1 MLQRGTETMPVSAII
16 VGAGHRA
23 MLYASYAKL
32 HPEALTIVG
41 VADPDPIR
49 RKKAA
54 ACYHIPQDMCFE
66 SAEALA
72 ARPKL
77 ADAIINGTMD
87 TQHVSTA
94 IPLLRAGYHMLLE
107 KPFAVN
113 EAEMW
118 ELVRTARETGC
129 RVMICHVLRYAPFYA
144 QIKER
149 LLRGDIGEIINIQC
163 TEHVSYHHLA
173 VSYIRGKWGNEEKCG
188 ASMLLAKC
196 CHDLDLM
203 VWLKS
208 GVRPTLVSSFG
219 GDFQLAPEKTPSR
232 AGTRCMVDCPI
243 EAYCLYSAKK
253 HYIDHPD
260 RWAFYVW
267 DSLEE
272 LEHPTLE
279 DKIAS
284 LKGNSNY
291 GRCVWKCDHTVV
303 DHQSVLLQ
311 FADGATGTLNMI
323 GGAAK
328 PERNIHI
335 IGTRGEIKGVFDDSR
350 YVVRTVDTASEA
362 GWREE
367 TVDLGIG
374 GDKSGANGTH
384 GGGDLRL
391 VEDFVRVLQGETP
404 SVSCTSIEDSV
415 NGHLAVFRAEKA
427 RKTGTV
433 VSLADKE

>member
-1 MLQRGTETMPVSAII
+1 MPVSAII

-23 MLYASYAKL
+23 MLYASYAL
-32 HPEALTIVG
+32 EHPEALNIVG

-54 ACYHIPQDMCFE
+54 QQFHIPAEMCFE
-66 SAEALA
+66 SAQELA
-72 ARPKL
+72 ARPRL
-77 ADAIINGTMD
+77 ADAVINGTMD
-87 TQHVSTA
+87 TQHVPTA
-94 IPLLRAGYHMLLE
+94 IPLLRAGYDMLLE

-113 EAEMW
+113 ETEMW
-118 ELVRTARETGC
+118 DLVRTARETGR

-149 LLRGDIGEIINIQC
+149 LMRGEIGDIISIQC

-173 VSYIRGKWGNEEKCG
+173 VSYIRGKWGNEEACG

-196 CHDLDLM
+196 CHDMDLII
-203 VWLKS
+203 WLKS
-208 GVRPTLVSSFG
+208 GVAPARISSFG
-219 GDFQLAPEKTPSR
+219 GDFQFAPEKMPR
-232 AGTRCMVDCPI
+232 GAGKRCMVDCPM
-243 EAYCLYSAKK
+243 EADCLYSAKK

-267 DSLEE
+267 DCLEGM
-272 LEHPTLE
+272 EHPTLS

-284 LKGNSNY
+284 LKGDNVH
-291 GRCVWKCDHTVV
+291 GRCVWQCDHTVV

-311 FADGATGTLNMI
+311 FADGATATLNMI

-328 PERNIHI
+328 PERNLHI
-335 IGTRGEIKGVFDDSR
+335 VGTRGEIKGVFDDSR
-350 YVVRTVDTASEA
+350 YVVRTIDTASEA

-391 VEDFVRVLQGETP
+391 VEDFVHVLQGQTP

-415 NGHLAVFRAEKA
+415 NGHLAVFRAEEA

-433 VSLADKE
+433 VSMTPRE

>member
-1 MLQRGTETMPVSAII
+1 MPVSAIL

-23 MLYASYAKL
+23 MLYASYALL
-32 HPEALTIVG
+32 HPEALNIVG

-49 RKKAA
+49 RRKAA
-54 ACYHIPQDMCFE
+54 EQFRIAPDMCFE

-72 ARPKL
+72 ARPRL
-77 ADAIINGTMD
+77 ADAVINGTMD
-87 TQHVSTA
+87 TQHVPTS

-113 EAEMW
+113 EAEMQA
-118 ELVRTARETGC
+118 LARTARETG
-129 RVMICHVLRYAPFYA
+129 RHVMICHVLRYAPFYA

-149 LLRGDIGEIINIQC
+149 LLRGEIGDIISVQC

-203 VWLKS
+203 IWLKS
-208 GVRPTLVSSFG
+208 GIPPTLVSSFG
-219 GDFQLAPEKTPSR
+219 GDFQFAPEKTPPQ
-232 AGTRCMVDCPI
+232 AGTRCLVDCPL
-243 EAYCLYSAKK
+243 EKDCLYSARK

-260 RWAFYVW
+260 RWTFYVW
-267 DSLEE
+267 DCLEG
-272 LEHPTLE
+272 LEHPTLD

-284 LKGNSNY
+284 LQGSSDY

-303 DHQSVLLQ
+303 DHQSVMLQ

-328 PERNIHI
+328 PERNLHI

-350 YVVRTVDTASEA
+350 YVVRAIDTASEA

-374 GDKSGANGTH
+374 GDKSGAQGTH

-391 VEDFVRVLQGETP
+391 VEDFVHVLRGETP
-404 SVSCTSIEDSV
+404 SMSCTSIADSI
-415 NGHLAVFRAEKA
+415 NGHLAVFRAEQA
-427 RKTGTV
+427 RKTGKV
-433 VSLADKE
+433 VSLGAMA

>member
-1 MLQRGTETMPVSAII
+1 MPVSAII

-23 MLYASYAKL
+23 MLYASYAL
-32 HPEALTIVG
+32 EHPEALNIVG

-54 ACYHIPQDMCFE
+54 QQFHIPAEMCFE
-66 SAEALA
+66 SAQELA
-72 ARPKL
+72 ARPRL
-77 ADAIINGTMD
+77 ADAVINGTMD
-87 TQHVSTA
+87 TQHVPTA
-94 IPLLRAGYHMLLE
+94 IPLLRAGYDMLLE

-113 EAEMW
+113 ETEMW
-118 ELVRTARETGC
+118 DLVRTARETGR

-149 LLRGDIGEIINIQC
+149 LMRGEIGDIISIQC

-173 VSYIRGKWGNEEKCG
+173 VSYIRGKWGNEEACG

-196 CHDLDLM
+196 CHDMDLII
-203 VWLKS
+203 WLKS
-208 GVRPTLVSSFG
+208 GVAPARISSFG
-219 GDFQLAPEKTPSR
+219 GDFQFAPEKMPR
-232 AGTRCMVDCPI
+232 GAGKRCMVDCPL
-243 EAYCLYSAKK
+243 EADCLYSAKK

-267 DSLEE
+267 DCLEDM
-272 LEHPTLE
+272 EHPTLS

-284 LKGNSNY
+284 LKGDNVH
-291 GRCVWKCDHTVV
+291 GRCVWQCDHTVV

-311 FADGATGTLNMI
+311 FADGATATLNMI

-328 PERNIHI
+328 PERNLHI
-335 IGTRGEIKGVFDDSR
+335 VGTRGEIKGVFDDSR
-350 YVVRTVDTASEA
+350 YVVRTIDTASEA

-391 VEDFVRVLQGETP
+391 VEDFVHVLQGQTP

-415 NGHLAVFRAEKA
+415 NGHLAVFRAEEA

-433 VSLADKE
+433 VSMTPRE

>member
-1 MLQRGTETMPVSAII
+1 MPVSAII

-49 RKKAA
+49 RKKAS

-113 EAEMW
+113 ETEMW
-118 ELVRTARETGC
+118 ELVRTARETGR

-203 VWLKS
+203 IWLKS
-208 GVRPTLVSSFG
+208 GVKPTLVSSFG
-219 GDFQLAPEKTPSR
+219 GDFQFTPKKTPSR

-243 EAYCLYSAKK
+243 EADCLYSAKK

-267 DSLEE
+267 DSLEG

-284 LKGNSNY
+284 LKGSSNY

-303 DHQSVLLQ
+303 DHQSVMLQ

-433 VSLADKE
+433 VSLADDE

>member
-1 MLQRGTETMPVSAII
+1 MPVSAII

-23 MLYASYAKL
+23 MLYASYAL
-32 HPEALTIVG
+32 AHPEALTIVG

-54 ACYHIPQDMCFE
+54 QQFHIPAEMCFE
-66 SAEALA
+66 SAQELA
-72 ARPKL
+72 ARPRL
-77 ADAIINGTMD
+77 ADAVINGTMD
-87 TQHVSTA
+87 TQHVPTA
-94 IPLLRAGYHMLLE
+94 IPLLRAGYDMLLE

-113 EAEMW
+113 ETEMW
-118 ELVRTARETGC
+118 DLVRTARETGR

-149 LLRGDIGEIINIQC
+149 LMRGEIGDIISIQC

-173 VSYIRGKWGNEEKCG
+173 VSYIRGKWGNEEACG

-196 CHDLDLM
+196 CHDMDLII
-203 VWLKS
+203 WLKS
-208 GVRPTLVSSFG
+208 GVAPARISSFG
-219 GDFQLAPEKTPSR
+219 GDFQFAPEKMPR
-232 AGTRCMVDCPI
+232 GAGKRCMVDCPL
-243 EAYCLYSAKK
+243 EADCLYSAKK

-267 DSLEE
+267 DCLEDM
-272 LEHPTLE
+272 EHPTLS

-284 LKGNSNY
+284 LKGDNVH
-291 GRCVWKCDHTVV
+291 GRCVWQCDHTVV

-311 FADGATGTLNMI
+311 FADGATATLNMI

-328 PERNIHI
+328 PERNLHI
-335 IGTRGEIKGVFDDSR
+335 VGTRGEIKGVFDDSR
-350 YVVRTVDTASEA
+350 YVVRTIDTASEA

-374 GDKSGANGTH
+374 GDKSGTNGTH

-391 VEDFVRVLQGETP
+391 VEDFVHVLQGQTP

-415 NGHLAVFRAEKA
+415 NGHLAVFRAEEA

-433 VSLADKE
+433 VSMTPRE

>member
-1 MLQRGTETMPVSAII
+1 MPISAII

-49 RKKAA
+49 RKKASE
-54 ACYHIPQDMCFE
+54 CYHIPQDMCFE

-72 ARPKL
+72 ARPQL

-118 ELVRTARETGC
+118 ELVRTARETGR

-173 VSYIRGKWGNEEKCG
+173 VSYIRGKWSNEEKCG

-219 GDFQLAPEKTPSR
+219 GDFQFAPEKTPSR

-243 EAYCLYSAKK
+243 EADCLYSAKK

-267 DSLEE
+267 DSLEG

-284 LKGNSNY
+284 LKGNNNY

-303 DHQSVLLQ
+303 DHQSVMLQ

-350 YVVRTVDTASEA
+350 YVVRAVDTASEA

-391 VEDFVRVLQGETP
+391 AEDFVRVLQGKTP
-404 SVSCTSIEDSV
+404 SISCTSIEDSV

-433 VSLADKE
+433 VPLADVE

>member
-1 MLQRGTETMPVSAII
+1 MGKKIVAVSII
-16 VGAGHRA
+16 GVGARGG
-23 MLYASYAKL
+23 
-32 HPEALTIVG
+32 EAYGRYIHKCSDKFRIVSLCDTNEERLEKYG
-41 VADPDPIR
+41 EVFAV
-49 RKKAA
+49 
-54 ACYHIPQDMCFE
+54 PQ
-66 SAEALA
+66 A
-72 ARPKL
+72 ARFTDDDAFFAEKRSDVLLVCTLDKMHVAMAKRGL
-77 ADAIINGTMD
+77 A
-87 TQHVSTA
+87 
-94 IPLLRAGYHMLLE
+94 LGYDILLE
-107 KPFAVN
+107 KPISDDPQ
-113 EAEMW
+113 ELR
-118 ELVRTARETGC
+118 ELVQCAKKSGRT
-129 RVMICHVLRYAPFYA
+129 VMVCHVLRYTAA
-144 QIKER
+144 INKVKEI
-149 LLRGDIGEIINIQC
+149 LDSGAIGKIVSVDHTENVVFWHEAHSYVRGNWRRSEDTTPMI
-163 TEHVSYHHLA
+163 
-173 VSYIRGKWGNEEKCG
+173 
-188 ASMLLAKC
+188 MAKC

-219 GDFQLAPEKTPSR
+219 GDFQFAPEKTPSR

-243 EAYCLYSAKK
+243 EADCLYSARK

-267 DSLEE
+267 DSLEG

-303 DHQSVLLQ
+303 DHQSVMLQ

-350 YVVRTVDTASEA
+350 YVVRAVDTASEA

-391 VEDFVRVLQGETP
+391 VEDFVRVLQGKTP
-404 SVSCTSIEDSV
+404 SISCTSIEDSV

-433 VSLADKE
+433 VPLADEE

>member
-1 MLQRGTETMPVSAII
+1 MPVSAII

-118 ELVRTARETGC
+118 ELVRTARETGR

-203 VWLKS
+203 IWLKS

-219 GDFQLAPEKTPSR
+219 GDFQFTPEKTPSR

-243 EAYCLYSAKK
+243 EADCLYSARK

-267 DSLEE
+267 DSLEG

-284 LKGNSNY
+284 LKGSSNY
-291 GRCVWKCDHTVV
+291 GCCVWKCDHTVV
-303 DHQSVLLQ
+303 DHQSVMLQ

-350 YVVRTVDTASEA
+350 YVVRAVDTASEA

-391 VEDFVRVLQGETP
+391 VEDFVRVLQGKTP
-404 SVSCTSIEDSV
+404 SISCTSIEDSV

-433 VSLADKE
+433 VALADEE

>member
-1 MLQRGTETMPVSAII
+1 MPVSAII

-118 ELVRTARETGC
+118 ELVRTARETGR

-173 VSYIRGKWGNEEKCG
+173 VSYIRGKWSNEEKCG

-219 GDFQLAPEKTPSR
+219 GDFQFVPEKTPSR

-243 EAYCLYSAKK
+243 EADCLYSAKK

-267 DSLEE
+267 DSLEG

-303 DHQSVLLQ
+303 DHQSVMLQ

-350 YVVRTVDTASEA
+350 YVVRAVDTASEA

-433 VSLADKE
+433 VPLADVE

>member
-1 MLQRGTETMPVSAII
+1 MVQRRTETMPVSAII

-41 VADPDPIR
+41 VADLDPIR

-72 ARPKL
+72 ARPQL

-87 TQHVSTA
+87 TQHVATA

-118 ELVRTARETGC
+118 ELVRTARETGR

-219 GDFQLAPEKTPSR
+219 GDFQFAPEKTPPR

-243 EAYCLYSAKK
+243 EADCLYSAKK

-267 DSLEE
+267 DSLEG

-291 GRCVWKCDHTVV
+291 GRCV
-303 DHQSVLLQ
+303 
-311 FADGATGTLNMI
+311 
-323 GGAAK
+323 
-328 PERNIHI
+328 
-335 IGTRGEIKGVFDDSR
+335 
-350 YVVRTVDTASEA
+350 
-362 GWREE
+362 
-367 TVDLGIG
+367 
-374 GDKSGANGTH
+374 
-384 GGGDLRL
+384 
-391 VEDFVRVLQGETP
+391 
-404 SVSCTSIEDSV
+404 
-415 NGHLAVFRAEKA
+415 
-427 RKTGTV
+427 
-433 VSLADKE
+433 